1 MTIEKNTK
9 YLYDR
14 FEFTD
19 EYKDELIEFLKHQTN
34 IEIGG
39 YRMYDGSHMH
49 VMQSPWEL
57 ADFIFALKK
66 HEIDSNNKIKNFL
79 EVGFSAGQNN
89 TLLNKFFNFE
99 NIVGVDNFSSI
110 INTDVLRANLRHK
123 NLTLVIGD
131 STSEK
136 TINIVKKLG
145 KYDLIFI
152 DANHDYEYV
161 KKDFENFKPFLEKG
175 GVIGFHDI
183 ESPDWKGIN
192 KFWKEL
198 EATGEY
204 NMRTFLEKG
213 HKLQYGIGMLTIK

>member
-1 MTIEKNTK
+1 MEKHAK

-14 FEFTD
+14 FELTD
-19 EYKDELIEFLKHQTN
+19 DYKKQLIEFLRHQTN

-39 YRMYDGSHMH
+39 YRMYDGTHLH

-66 HEIDSNNKIKNFL
+66 HEIDNDFKIQNFL

-89 TLLNKFFNFE
+89 SLLNKFFNFD
-99 NIVGVDNFSSI
+99 NIVGLDNFSSH
-110 INTDVLRANLRHK
+110 INTGALHANLRHK
-123 NLTLVIGD
+123 NLTLAIGD
-131 STSEK
+131 STSK
-136 TINIVKKLG
+136 RIIDLVSKLG

-152 DANHDYEYV
+152 DANHTYEYV

-175 GVIGFHDI
+175 GVIGFHDVDC
-183 ESPDWKGIN
+183 PDWRGIN

-198 EATGEY
+198 EATGNY
-204 NMRTFLEKG
+204 NMQTFVETGYRL
-213 HKLQYGIGMLTIK
+213 HYGIGMLTIK

>member
-1 MTIEKNTK
+1 MEKHAK

-14 FEFTD
+14 FELTD
-19 EYKDELIEFLKHQTN
+19 DYKKELIEFIRHQTN

-39 YRMYDGSHMH
+39 YRMYDGTHLH

-66 HEIDSNNKIKNFL
+66 HEIDNDFKIQNFL

-89 TLLNKFFNFE
+89 SLLNKFFNFD
-99 NIVGVDNFSSI
+99 NIVGLDNFSSH
-110 INTDVLRANLRHK
+110 INTGALHANLRHK
-123 NLTLVIGD
+123 NLTLAIGD
-131 STSEK
+131 STSK
-136 TINIVKKLG
+136 RIIDLVSKLG

-152 DANHDYEYV
+152 DANHTYEYV

-175 GVIGFHDI
+175 GVIGFHDVDC
-183 ESPDWKGIN
+183 PDWRGIN

-198 EATGEY
+198 EVTGKY
-204 NMRTFLEKG
+204 NMQTFVETG
-213 HKLQYGIGMLTIK
+213 YRLQYGIGMLTIK